1 MKFYLLYD
9 GKAHTY
15 SQYAWIYRRVLGHFR
30 RGVVWLINI
39 LAFGSTFFDVSVS
52 PHKNEFSNLYPSLH
66 FNKYFLFFFEK
77 PDFLH
82 WKVDFMW
89 LFTWKTKRFR
99 VFLHGVEKIMKA
111 WQHQIKQNF
120 QWESCVSSV
129 HMTCILVV
137 PSPYIILVYSP
148 FDFSSTI
155 YVVPTY
161 FWILTWQQLHGMGQD
176 EWIQN
181 VNKQLKI

>member
-1 MKFYLLYD
+1 MSFPICTLPY
-9 GKAHTY
+9 T
-15 SQYAWIYRRVLGHFR
+15 
-30 RGVVWLINI
+30 LINI
-39 LAFGSTFFDVSVS
+39 FCFSL
-52 PHKNEFSNLYPSLH
+52 KNQIFYT
-66 FNKYFLFFFEK
+66 EK
-77 PDFLH
+77 LILCDF
-82 WKVDFMW
+82 
-89 LFTWKTKRFR
+89 FTWKTKRFR

-148 FDFSSTI
+148 LVFSSTI

-161 FWILTWQQLHGMGQD
+161 IWILTWQHGMGQD

>member
-1 MKFYLLYD
+1 MGQHLLMSLSHPTKKSFPICTLPY
-9 GKAHTY
+9 
-15 SQYAWIYRRVLGHFR
+15 ILM
-30 RGVVWLINI
+30 NI
-39 LAFGSTFFDVSVS
+39 FLCFF
-52 PHKNEFSNLYPSLH
+52 KT
-66 FNKYFLFFFEK
+66 

-82 WKVDFMW
+82 WKVDLCDF
-89 LFTWKTKRFR
+89 FTWKTKRFR